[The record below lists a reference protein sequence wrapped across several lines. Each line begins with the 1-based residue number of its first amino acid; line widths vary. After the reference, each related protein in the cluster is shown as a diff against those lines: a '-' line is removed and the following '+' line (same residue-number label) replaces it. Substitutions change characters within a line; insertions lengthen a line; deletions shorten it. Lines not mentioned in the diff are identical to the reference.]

1 MAMNCRSASRLI
13 DRVVD
18 GVATEHERNLLR
30 FHINGCPECRR
41 RLELTRDISRVMKT
55 ISSPHPPADLE
66 SSVRRMLETGTDI
79 GSDPAAAGGGLRQ
92 RFLLGLPFAAA
103 AAAVFL
109 AVSTLIPA
117 DSPVSEA
124 RSASVAV
131 SGAEHRK
138 LPGDFSTAPSKVSS
152 EEVSLAPLAPY
163 QRSANIVSF

>member
-1 MAMNCRSASRLI
+1 MNCRSASRLI

-30 FHINGCPECRR
+30 FHINGCPECRS

-66 SSVRRMLETGTDI
+66 SSVRRMLETGADNGP
-79 GSDPAAAGGGLRQ
+79 GSASAGGGLRQ
-92 RFLLGLPFAAA
+92 RLLLGLPFAAA

-109 AVSTLIPA
+109 AVSTLVPA
-117 DSPVSEA
+117 DSPASEA
-124 RSASVAV
+124 RTASVAV